1 MTPTASAYP
10 DASAPRP
17 KYWEKF
23 VLYSYLRMMGSTQ
36 KDAGRAVG
44 RKVRTVQEWEEN
56 KVTFAAAREEARQ
69 RWLGELTDAAR
80 QTLLA
85 TIRAGHGVLALQVL
99 ERLDGAFAPA
109 KDQAPPLPDI
119 HVHIYSAR
127 ERLSERL
134 THLATRHAED
144 ATNGH

>member
-1 MTPTASAYP
+1 MSPTSSASP
-10 DASAPRP
+10 DAAPPRP

-56 KVTFAAAREEARQ
+56 KRLYAEARADARQ
-69 RWLGELTDAAR
+69 RWLNDLTDAAR

-85 TIRAGHGVLALQVL
+85 TIRQGHGELAWKIL
-99 ERLDGAFAPA
+99 ERVDADLAPA
-109 KDQAPPLPDI
+109 KNHAPALPDV
-119 HVHIYSAR
+119 HVHLYAAR
-127 ERLSERL
+127 ERLTARL
-134 THLATRHAED
+134 AHLATRHAED
-144 ATNGH
+144 GRNGS